1 MLRIDVAKG
10 IKSVKGNT
18 SLKID
23 VSVKTDGITAV
34 FGNSG
39 EGKTTLFNM
48 IAGFVRP
55 DRGLISFNNEIW
67 YSESDKAFTKTQ
79 KRNIAYI
86 FQDNNLFP
94 HFTVRQNIEY
104 AVPKAKLEKSNIQG
118 LLEDV
123 GIAKLADSYPHQ
135 LSGGQSQRVA
145 IARAL
150 AQGARIILMDEPF
163 SALDLEIKLKLYRLI
178 EDFQD
183 KYQLCLLLITHD
195 LQDIDR
201 LCSDVIWIDDHAVSE
216 VMSKEQFNIKIAKR
230 IANL

>member
-23 VSVKTDGITAV
+23 VSIKTDQITAV

-55 DRGLISFNNEIW
+55 DRGLISFNDEVW
-67 YSESDKAFTKTQ
+67 YSDSDKVFTKTQ

-86 FQDNNLFP
+86 FQENNLFP

-104 AVPKAKLEKSNIQG
+104 AIPKTKLIDSNIGG
-118 LLEDV
+118 LLEDL

-178 EDFQD
+178 EDFHE
-183 KYQLCLLLITHD
+183 KYQLSLLLITHD

-201 LCSDVIWIDDHAVSE
+201 LCTDVIRIEDHSVTE
-216 VMSKEQFNIKIAKR
+216 IISKEQFNINITKR
-230 IANL
+230 MASL